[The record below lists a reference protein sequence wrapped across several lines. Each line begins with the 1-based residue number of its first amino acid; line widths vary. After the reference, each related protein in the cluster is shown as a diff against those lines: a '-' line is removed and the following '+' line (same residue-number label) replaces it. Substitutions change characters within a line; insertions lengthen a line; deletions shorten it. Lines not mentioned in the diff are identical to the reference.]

1 MSFPL
6 VISVSDRVALRSS
19 ECTPPNPDR
28 LSPLRSFGFMLIL
41 WVALVPT
48 AATSADQMIR
58 GHVRDAEGTPIVGA
72 MVSLRQ
78 GTPFHERTV
87 FTNHSG
93 AYQSTMEAGE
103 VFSLRVRRI
112 GWRDLVRADLPP
124 LGEEAAAS
132 LDFDLERE
140 TDPAALAAQLPSN
153 RWFSLLLNE
162 IDDDV
167 QREEFVR
174 QCTYCHQQGSVAT
187 RRLRNDEEWQKLLLL
202 MARMGGT
209 LSPELR
215 EQIPGLWRQAYD
227 PERAVAAL
235 VDTTPGAELAP
246 APEAEVLRAAVD
258 EWALG
263 HAASMQ
269 HDLAVHPD
277 GRVYSVDMMQ
287 DELYRFD
294 PETEARD
301 SFRLPHGD
309 LPLGGVF
316 GAASGPLPPY
326 ANSYVGP
333 HSLQVAPD
341 GSIWITLALGSQLA
355 RFDTVT
361 EEWEIHDLEEGIYPH
376 TLRFDHKGRIW
387 YTMAV
392 SNHVGVL
399 DPTTGEQKAIRLPAT
414 SFRQALALRMIPIG
428 LWLSQYI
435 DISGMASGEGGG
447 EGVRMPV
454 PYGIDVAPD
463 GIIWFSQLN
472 EHRIGRIDPDTLDVE
487 MIETPF
493 SAPRRL
499 RFDSR
504 GRLWIPGFSSG
515 LISRFDPDTR
525 EFKSYPL
532 PIEPL
537 GTETPYALNVQPGT
551 DSVWICGTNSDTL
564 IRFEPDKEAYT
575 VYPLPTRVTYTRE
588 IDFDDEGRIWT
599 SNSNL
604 PAWQIE
610 GGMPRIL
617 RLDPS
622 FVPAAVSQLRVSLLD
637 GR

>member
-6 VISVSDRVALRSS
+6 VFSVSARGAIRPSGWVSSRPYSLSSLRA
-19 ECTPPNPDR
+19 
-28 LSPLRSFGFMLIL
+28 FGCF
-41 WVALVPT
+41 LVLFASIMPG
-48 AATSADQMIR
+48 AAMSAEQTIR
-58 GHVRDAEGTPIVGA
+58 GHVRDAEGAPIAAA

-87 FTNHSG
+87 FTNHQG
-93 AYQSTMEAGE
+93 VYQSSLE
-103 VFSLRVRRI
+103 VDDAFAVRVRRI
-112 GWRDLVRADLPP
+112 GWRDLGREDLAP
-124 LGEEAAAS
+124 LSEEAAAS
-132 LDFDLERE
+132 FDFVLERE
-140 TDPAALAAQLPSN
+140 TDSAALAAQLPSN
-153 RWFSLLLNE
+153 RWFSLLLDE
-162 IDDDV
+162 IDDDS

-187 RRLRNDEEWQKLLLL
+187 RRLRDDEEWQKVLSL

-209 LSPELR
+209 LSPELS
-215 EQIPGLWRQAYD
+215 EQIPALWRRAYD
-227 PERAVAAL
+227 PARAVTAL
-235 VDTTPGAELAP
+235 VDSTQGRELAP
-246 APEAEVLRAAVD
+246 VPEPRVLRAAVD

-263 HAASMQ
+263 HTASMQ

-294 PETEARD
+294 PETETRD
-301 SFRLPHGD
+301 AFRVPQGD

-326 ANSYVGP
+326 ANSHVGP

-341 GSIWITLALGSQLA
+341 GAIWMTLALGSQLA
-355 RFDTVT
+355 RFDTDT
-361 EEWEIHDLEEGIYPH
+361 EEWQIHDLEEGIYPH
-376 TLRFDHKGRIW
+376 TLRFDHAGRIW

-392 SNHVGVL
+392 SNHVGLL
-399 DPTTGEQKAIRLPAT
+399 DPATGEQTSIRLPAT

-428 LWLSQYI
+428 LWLSQYF
-435 DISGMASGEGGG
+435 DISGAANGEGGG
-447 EGVRMPV
+447 SSVRMPV

-463 GIIWFSQLN
+463 GTIWFSQLN
-472 EHRIGRIDPDTLDVE
+472 EHRIGRIDPETMDVE

-499 RFDSR
+499 RFDSK

-515 LISRFDPDTR
+515 LISRFDIETR

-551 DSVWICGTNSDTL
+551 DSIWICGTNSDSL
-564 IRFEPDKEAYT
+564 IRFEPEQEVFT

-588 IDFDDEGRIWT
+588 IDFDSQGRVWT

-617 RLDPS
+617 RLDPV
-622 FVPAAVSQLRVSLLD
+622 FQPAVGDRLSASLVD
-637 GR
+637 GG